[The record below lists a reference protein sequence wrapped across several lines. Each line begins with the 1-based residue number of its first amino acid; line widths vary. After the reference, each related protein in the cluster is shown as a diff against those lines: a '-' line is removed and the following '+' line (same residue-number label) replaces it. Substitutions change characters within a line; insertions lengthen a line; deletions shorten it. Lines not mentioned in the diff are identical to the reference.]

1 MQKSKSDL
9 KQVSREFKLWRR
21 KRPNQRSPIPDK
33 LWRAAADLC
42 EIYPVGE
49 VRTEL
54 GIDYGKLKS
63 KIAEFKQVKSA
74 PDFITV
80 DLPTRSSTNP
90 VCEWI
95 RPDGAR
101 LRVRVQPSQLNQV
114 VADFFGGRP

>member
-9 KQVSREFKLWRR
+9 KKVSREFKLWRR
-21 KRPNQRSPIPDK
+21 ERLNRRARIPDK
-33 LWRAAADLC
+33 LWRAAASLC
-42 EIYPVGE
+42 EVYPIDE

-63 KIAEFKQVKSA
+63 KRTEFEKVKAA
-74 PDFITV
+74 PNFITV
-80 DLPTRSSTNP
+80 DLPTRRSTDP
-90 VCEWI
+90 LCEWI

-114 VADFFGGRP
+114 VAEFFGGRP